1 MNSRSSQIK
10 SKSCR
15 NWFENRTVK
24 GTKEKAKYLIVNYL
38 AFFFYMNF
46 PHIFPARA
54 KNTIL
59 NECFSLAEHSK
70 YTTFKKNKAY

>member
-24 GTKEKAKYLIVNYL
+24 GTEAEKVEKLSP
-38 AFFFYMNF
+38 FFFSTPRNLLIWDQVEMLCSCY
-46 PHIFPARA
+46 
-54 KNTIL
+54 
-59 NECFSLAEHSK
+59 
-70 YTTFKKNKAY
+70 